1 MAEGPGKYDDLCREV
16 LEKSKAGC
24 AIVIVLD
31 GERGN
36 GFSVTSLSPD
46 YVDSLPRMLEWMSR
60 VIRQDLEAKKNPG
73 FQS

>member
-1 MAEGPGKYDDLCREV
+1 MAEGEGKYNDLCLEV

-36 GFSVTSLSPD
+36 GFSVNALSPD
-46 YVDSLPRMLEWMSR
+46 YIYALPRILEWISR
-60 VIRQDLEAKKNPG
+60 VTRQDLEAKKNPG